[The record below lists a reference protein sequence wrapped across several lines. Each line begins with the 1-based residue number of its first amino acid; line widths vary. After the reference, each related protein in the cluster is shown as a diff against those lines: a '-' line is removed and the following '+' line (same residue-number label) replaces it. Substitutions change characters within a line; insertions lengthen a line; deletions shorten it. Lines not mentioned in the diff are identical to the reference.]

1 MHSMYAV
8 ADIGNGPEMLKLY
21 VEEINDPNKTTTVKR
36 VYQLQNIEKAPAV
49 NGGVQGKTPSSLA
62 NTANAIHTV
71 ADLFAAVKAKDAA
84 FQPKTAP
91 KTANGKIGWDGR
103 VAVTEAKGPKVT
115 VGGKTYELLGYDENG
130 SRVYQDAEVLKEQ
143 AKQTEENQSIQASE
157 EKEFINPEEYDTM
170 DFNRKSK
177 NTGAFADLP
186 ERMSKKHIR
195 LLAKEYGVS
204 LDGIHLNIDINQ
216 ELLRIGLT
224 GRVDPEHIGGITFFP
239 NAFRSRE
246 ELLRTLFHEKV
257 HVKQFKEFGVEYVQN
272 NRAHFEELA
281 YAEENKFIEELKKA
295 GKL

>member
-1 MHSMYAV
+1 M
-8 ADIGNGPEMLKLY
+8 
-21 VEEINDPNKTTTVKR
+21 
-36 VYQLQNIEKAPAV
+36 
-49 NGGVQGKTPSSLA
+49 
-62 NTANAIHTV
+62 
-71 ADLFAAVKAKDAA
+71 
-84 FQPKTAP
+84 
-91 KTANGKIGWDGR
+91 
-103 VAVTEAKGPKVT
+103 AVTEAKGPKVT
-115 VGGKTYELLGYDENG
+115 VGRKTYELLDYDENG
-130 SRVYQDAEVLKEQ
+130 SKVYQDAEVLKEQ
-143 AKQTEENQSIQASE
+143 TKQAESKQAEEKQSVQASE

-170 DFNRKSK
+170 DLNRQSK

-204 LDGIHLNIDINQ
+204 LDGIHLNIDTNQ

-281 YAEENKFIEELKKA
+281 YAEENEFIEKLKKA